1 MVISEPR
8 SRALLGRTEGDVL
21 VGVGAEALGAAGSL
35 LSMPH
40 ESRKGQRGDIL
51 AFLLFLPS
59 ALQQVPLPGQTLL
72 AVNWQWE

>member
-8 SRALLGRTEGDVL
+8 SRVLLGRTEGDVL

-35 LSMPH
+35 LSMPL
-40 ESRKGQRGDIL
+40 EGRKGQRGDIL
-51 AFLLFLPS
+51 AFLLFLSS

-72 AVNWQWE
+72 AVNW